1 MNYARTFGHHPDSV
15 TAARRFVADLL
26 STEEPVV
33 SESVQIMV
41 SELATNCIRH
51 TPNGFELSV
60 ELTEEAIRVE
70 VSDRGDGVP
79 AQQNP
84 PPTQPSGRGLRIVAA
99 LADDWGVTPAPAGK
113 GKTVWFTRGLRVAPK
128 PV

>member
-1 MNYARTFGHHPDSV
+1 MRYARSFRHHPDSV
-15 TAARRFVADLL
+15 TAARRFVAELL
-26 STEEPVV
+26 TAEDSAV

-51 TPNGFELSV
+51 TPNGFELGV
-60 ELTEEAIRVE
+60 ELTENVIRVE
-70 VSDRGDGVP
+70 VSDPGDGVP
-79 AQQNP
+79 SEQNP

-99 LADDWGVTPAPAGK
+99 LADDWGVTPAPTGK
-113 GKTVWFTRGLRVAPK
+113 GKTVWFTRGLTVASK

>member
-1 MNYARTFGHHPDSV
+1 MRFARSFSHHPDSV

-26 STEEPVV
+26 SDQEPSV

-51 TPNGFELSV
+51 TPNGFELGV
-60 ELTEEAIRVE
+60 ELTEDAIRVE

-79 AQQNP
+79 SPQDP

-99 LADDWGVTPAPAGK
+99 LADDWGVTPVPTGK
-113 GKTVWFTRGLRVAPK
+113 GKTVWFTRGLTVASK